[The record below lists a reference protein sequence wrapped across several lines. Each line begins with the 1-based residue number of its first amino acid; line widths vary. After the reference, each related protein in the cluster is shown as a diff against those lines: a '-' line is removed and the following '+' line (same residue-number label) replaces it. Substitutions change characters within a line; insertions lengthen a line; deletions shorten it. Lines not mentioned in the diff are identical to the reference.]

1 MDYVQWER
9 YPSLTSDPARTL
21 RENHVLI
28 KHLAVN
34 KFVGAAIISW
44 FVLAGVAARESA
56 TATGGEGDTPHY
68 SATGELQVPA
78 QYREWVFLSSGVDM
92 NYKQAA
98 VPGHSTFDNVFVNR
112 DSYRSFLRSGTWPDR
127 TMFMLEIRAVA
138 AAPASINRNG
148 QTQSERVVARELH
161 VKDARLDG
169 GWGFYAVAD
178 SGMGIPIK
186 RPAECYECH
195 EAHAA
200 VDTTFV
206 QFYPTLLPVAKA
218 RGTLSPGYLKDEK
231 VAQTSN

>member
-1 MDYVQWER
+1 
-9 YPSLTSDPARTL
+9 
-21 RENHVLI
+21 VLI
-28 KHLAVN
+28 KQLAVN
-34 KFVGAAIISW
+34 KFASASIISL
-44 FVLAGVAARESA
+44 FVLAGAAARESA
-56 TATGGEGDTPHY
+56 TAAGGEEDSPHY

-112 DSYRSFLRSGTWPDR
+112 GSYRSFLQSGTWPDR

-138 AAPASINRNG
+138 AAPTSINRNG
-148 QTQSERVVARELH
+148 QTQSERVVAREMH
-161 VKDARLDG
+161 VKDARLEG

-206 QFYPTLLPVAKA
+206 QFYPTLMPVAKA
-218 RGTLSPGYLKDEK
+218 RGTVSPGYLKDEK
-231 VAQTSN
+231 VAQTSK

>member
-1 MDYVQWER
+1 
-9 YPSLTSDPARTL
+9 
-21 RENHVLI
+21 VLI

-34 KFVGAAIISW
+34 KLASASIISL
-44 FVLAGVAARESA
+44 FVLAGAAARDSA
-56 TATGGEGDTPHY
+56 RAAGVEEDSPRYTT
-68 SATGELQVPA
+68 SGELQVPA

-92 NYKQAA
+92 SYKQAA

-112 DSYRSFLRSGTWPDR
+112 GSYRSFLQSGMWPDR

-138 AAPASINRNG
+138 AAPASINKNG
-148 QTQSERVVARELH
+148 QTQSERVVAREMH

-231 VAQTSN
+231 VAQTPK